1 VPRSRAAVLGTVRGR
16 RLPLATVRRMAD
28 GFVVALDLDGVL
40 WLGDHPLPGAADA
53 VTRLRVAG
61 LGVLFVSNNAATT
74 RAGYVDKL
82 DRMGVDASPDEVIS
96 SSMAAA
102 ELLASALGA
111 GASVLVVGEAGL
123 REAVGERDLTI
134 VDQGPCAAVVVG
146 LDRAFDY
153 AKLDRAAAAIRAGA
167 RFVATNLDATYPTP
181 QGLAPGNGAIVA
193 AIVAAAGVQPEVA
206 GKPHEPIAALVRA
219 RAPRGVVVG
228 DRPSTDGDLA
238 RTLGWPFALVLSE
251 VITQPG
257 GEQVPD
263 PPPALVGAAL
273 AELVDGIVAL
283 ARS

>member
-1 VPRSRAAVLGTVRGR
+1 
-16 RLPLATVRRMAD
+16 MAG

-40 WLGDHPLPGAADA
+40 WLGDHPLPGAAEA
-53 VTRLRVAG
+53 VERLRAAG

-82 DRMGVDASPDEVIS
+82 AHMGVVAAPDEVIS

-102 ELLASALGA
+102 DLLARALPA
-111 GASVLVVGEAGL
+111 GARVLVVGEAGL
-123 REAVGERDLTI
+123 REALDERGFVL
-134 VDQGPCAAVVVG
+134 VDEAPCAAVVMG

-153 AKLDRAAAAIRAGA
+153 GKLDRASAAVRAGA
-167 RFVATNLDATYPTP
+167 RFVAANLDVTYPTP
-181 QGLAPGNGAIVA
+181 TGLAPGNGALVA
-193 AIVAAAGVQPEVA
+193 AVAAASGAQPEVA

-251 VITQPG
+251 VVTQPG
-257 GEQVPD
+257 GEQVPE
-263 PPPALVGAAL
+263 PPPALVGTSL
-273 AELVDGIVAL
+273 AELVDGIAAL
-283 ARS
+283 ARG